1 MERPL
6 ELELRTFDRQRARLE
21 EEHLGKFVLIRGA
34 EIAGIFEDFQSAS
47 EYAARWL
54 QRQSYLIHAVGA
66 EGMRIPPALLD
77 GLAAMYG
84 DTRTSRH
91 RASVPLG
98 IGHRA
103 CPTRTGMV
111 GH

>member
-1 MERPL
+1 MVRPL

-77 GLAAMYG
+77 GLAAIYG
-84 DTRTSRH
+84 DTRASRH
-91 RASVPLG
+91 RAIVPPG

>member
-1 MERPL
+1 MVRPL

-21 EEHLGKFVLIRGA
+21 DEHLGKFVLVRGA

-54 QRQSYLIHAVGA
+54 QRQSYLIHAIGA
-66 EGMRIPPALLD
+66 EGMRIPSALLD

-84 DTRTSRH
+84 DTRASRH
-91 RASVPLG
+91 RGSVPLA